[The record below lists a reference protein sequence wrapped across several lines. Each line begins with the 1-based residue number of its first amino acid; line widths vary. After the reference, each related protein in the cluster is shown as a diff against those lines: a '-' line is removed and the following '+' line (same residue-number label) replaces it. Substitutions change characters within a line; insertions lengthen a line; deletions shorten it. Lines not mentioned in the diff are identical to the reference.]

1 MKEVDFQMKKYLALL
16 LVLVMVLS
24 LAACASKPAETT
36 DEPEQT
42 TTEPAPAE
50 ETKDEEPAPAE
61 ETKEEEPTE
70 EPADNTEY
78 AVAMITDYGDITDQ
92 SFNQTTYEACKAFCE
107 DNGVEFSYFKPAGD
121 NTADRVAMIEKAV
134 DEGYNVI
141 VMPGY
146 AFGGAI
152 VEAAPEFP
160 DVKFIALDVAK
171 GDLLEAGVAKAGE
184 SYDYNPDNWDLEKY
198 VDMSNVYCAIY
209 QEELCGYMAGYAAVK
224 LGYKSLG
231 FLGGMAVPAVIRYG
245 YGFVQGV
252 DAAAA
257 DLGLSD
263 VTLNYIYGGQFSGD
277 VDITAVMDTWYAN
290 GTEVVF
296 ACGGGIYTSAVDAAK
311 KAGGKVIGVDVDQ
324 AGVIAGY
331 AGVDGLTVTSA
342 MKGLYPATYD
352 TLNDVINNGNWANYV
367 GKITTLGLVSADDP
381 EANYVQIPMGEGTQW
396 SDSFT
401 QDDYKAMVADM
412 YNGVIT
418 VSNDISKAA
427 SDFATVITVD
437 DQGAIKG

>member
-1 MKEVDFQMKKYLALL
+1 MKKYLALL

-107 DNGVEFSYFKPAGD
+107 ANGITFNYFKPAGD

-160 DVKFIALDVAK
+160 EVKFIALDVAK

-263 VTLNYIYGGQFSGD
+263 VTVKYVYGGQFFGD
-277 VDITAVMDTWYAN
+277 ADITAVMDTWYAG

-311 KAGGKVIGVDVDQ
+311 KANGKVIGVDVDQ
-324 AGVIAGY
+324 AGVIANY

-352 TLNDVINNGNWANYV
+352 TLNDVIINGNWANYV
-367 GKITTLGLVSADDP
+367 GQIATLGLVSADDP